1 MPNSSFQD
9 SYYNWYHHNS
19 FRLVISVLR
28 IFLRVLNRKYIYNI
42 MSILNKWDFCNYMSL
57 DENKNEFHSAEW
69 KKNAL
74 YWKWTNTINNDH
86 INLQILKNCY
96 HYCFSI
102 LIFRFS
108 FILMHQAPLLHNKHK
123 ICQIT
128 HVFKIPF
135 TNKLFS
141 QKNSVDVVKHI

>member
-1 MPNSSFQD
+1 MKTIMSF
-9 SYYNWYHHNS
+9 
-19 FRLVISVLR
+19 I
-28 IFLRVLNRKYIYNI
+28 VLNEKK
-42 MSILNKWDFCNYMSL
+42 MLCT
-57 DENKNEFHSAEW
+57 ENEAK
-69 KKNAL
+69 
-74 YWKWTNTINNDH
+74 TINNDH

-141 QKNSVDVVKHI
+141 QKNSCDIVKHI